1 MIPHTVYRTARRCIA
16 PDAPREG
23 DATTD
28 GGKARRITARTELA
42 PHLFFVPPTL
52 NFELKFREHK
62 FFMPEA

>member
-1 MIPHTVYRTARRCIA
+1 MIPHTVYRTARRYIA

-28 GGKARRITARTELA
+28 GGKARRMTPRTELA
-42 PHLFFVPPTL
+42 HLFFVPPTM

>member
-16 PDAPREG
+16 PDASREE

-28 GGKARRITARTELA
+28 GGKVRGITSRTELA
-42 PHLFFVPPTL
+42 HLFFVPPTL
-52 NFELKFREHK
+52 NFELKFSEHK

>member
-16 PDAPREG
+16 PDASREE

-28 GGKARRITARTELA
+28 GGKARRITPRTELA
-42 PHLFFVPPTL
+42 HLFFVPPTL
-52 NFELKFREHK
+52 NFNSKFRAHK